1 MTQHSAYNAPALV
14 QLFHVVVLGVFFGI
28 SVAVVA
34 HLFVEGVRLLS
45 DFRTEFPPIQMGP
58 ILLHYGQVITLT
70 IAGLV
75 IYAIKIGLNVARW
88 QGPADTIY
96 GAHRPD
102 NELDVKDGLSSTLAA
117 FVSAS
122 GGASVGQYGPLVHF
136 GAVIGSAFKQFLKIR
151 LSTDVFIGCGVA
163 AAISSGFG
171 APIAG
176 VVFAHEAILRHFSLR
191 AIAPIAIA
199 SCVAAGVGE
208 LFWPED
214 ALFNVEPFAG
224 DLSQILPVF
233 LLLGPIFG
241 VVAVGLMQSVR
252 QTQKFTTRRG
262 LGAASSLS
270 IAVILTS
277 IGGAFVPEALGL
289 GGKTIDGLLDQTY
302 TPIYIL
308 FIFAMKLALTAVCLG
323 FGLFGGIFS
332 PSLVIG
338 ASAGAIVF
346 YIGHTLG
353 LDPAYGVGLVICAM
367 AAVSTSV
374 IGAPLAGMM
383 IVLELTGSYE
393 YALLAMVSI
402 VTSVLT
408 SHLIFGQ
415 SFFDKQLSDRG
426 IDISSGRTGI
436 EMMERCVASIAHN
449 DCIILTPNCLAQEA
463 IKSLLKGDSTEAYI
477 LDHENRFEG
486 KVTLQILISAAPD
499 APVTNL
505 LMDDPIF
512 IKSDASLQQSMEVAV
527 EFVGESIPIID
538 ESTNIMIGVVTE
550 ADLFKDYLSLQ
561 NKIVDLERR

>member
-1 MTQHSAYNAPALV
+1 MTKGSSHNAPALL
-14 QLFHVVVLGVFFGI
+14 QLFHVVILGVFFGI

-34 HLFVEGVRLLS
+34 HLFVEGVGLLS
-45 DFRTEFPPIQMGP
+45 DLRTQFPPIQVGP
-58 ILLHYGQVITLT
+58 VLLHYGQVITLT

-75 IYAIKIGLNVARW
+75 IYAIKTGLNVARW

-102 NELDVKDGLSSTLAA
+102 NELDVKVGLSSTLAA

-136 GAVIGSAFKQFLKIR
+136 GAVVGSAFKGFLKIR

-208 LFWPED
+208 VFWPED

-224 DLSQILPVF
+224 DLSLILPVF

-241 VVAVGLMQSVR
+241 VVAVALMQSVR
-252 QTQKFTTRRG
+252 HTQIFATRRE
-262 LGAASSLS
+262 LGPASSIL

-277 IGGAFVPEALGL
+277 IGGAFVPDALGL
-289 GGKTIDGLLDQTY
+289 GGDTIDGLLAQTY

-308 FIFAMKLALTAVCLG
+308 FIFGMKLALTAVCLG

-332 PSLVIG
+332 PSLVVG
-338 ASAGAIVF
+338 ASAGALAF
-346 YIGHTLG
+346 SIGYAVG
-353 LDPAYGVGLVICAM
+353 LDPVYGVGLVICAM
-367 AAVSTSV
+367 AAVSSSV

-408 SHLIFGQ
+408 SHLIFGH

-436 EMMERCVASIAHN
+436 EMMERCVATIAHK
-449 DCIILTPNCLAQEA
+449 DCVILPPNCLAQEA
-463 IKSLLKGDSTEAYI
+463 IKALLKDDSTEAYL
-477 LDHENRFEG
+477 LDHENRFKG
-486 KVTLQILISAAPD
+486 KITLQSLLSAAPD
-499 APVTNL
+499 TPVTDF

-527 EFVGESIPIID
+527 DFVGESIPIID
-538 ESTNIMIGVVTE
+538 EATNVMIGVVTE
-550 ADLFKDYLSLQ
+550 ADLFKDYLSIQ